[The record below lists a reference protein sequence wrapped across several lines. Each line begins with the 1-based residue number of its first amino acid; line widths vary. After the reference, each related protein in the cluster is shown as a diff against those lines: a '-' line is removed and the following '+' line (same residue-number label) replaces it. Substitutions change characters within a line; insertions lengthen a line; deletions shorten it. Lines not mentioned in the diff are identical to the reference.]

1 MPLPPLTTPL
11 RRRGLAVFVGLA
23 MAGNVQAA
31 DLWTITQ
38 DALANDASLAAARAN
53 FQSVEASRDVV
64 RGGLLPQVSLTGE
77 ISHSRDYNRDT
88 RGVGGSPDFSSLP
101 PEQREIAQAVAG
113 SLASGGGQARQAME
127 DNVTAGTVGVQAT
140 QTLYDAVN
148 NAQLDEAQQRIAQ
161 QALSLTVTEQQ
172 LLLAV
177 SEAYLEILRANDVLS
192 ARRAQETAIER
203 QLEQA
208 RERFEVGLIAI
219 TDVHEAQAT
228 YDLARAQRIAAEG
241 ALQVSFEALERLT
254 GHRYDTISTL
264 SEEAPI
270 EGPQPVDREEWV
282 RLALAHSPEVL
293 MAEAGIE
300 VARSTVEVA
309 RAGHQPGLSAFA
321 RYDWTDTD
329 VSGADYD
336 SGSVIG
342 LSANL
347 PLYTGGRTQA
357 QVRQNS
363 FLLEASQYD
372 FEAQRRNTVQQ
383 VRSQFTLVNN
393 SVEAV
398 EARRQ
403 AIISNQSALEATRS
417 GYEVGTR
424 NIVDVLN
431 AEQNLFNAIAEHA
444 EARYDYVLSLLRLQQ
459 QAGLLGPDSI
469 QAINAWLDE
478 GETVSL
484 QLPDE
489 SNSDPVMNIGARPQ
503 APTT

>member
-1 MPLPPLTTPL
+1 MFCANCWVILDLLMVSTRRKKGNTTMPLSPFTMRF

-38 DALANDASLAAARAN
+38 DALANDAELASVQVSFQATEAAR
-53 FQSVEASRDVV
+53 DVQ
-64 RGGLLPQVSLTGE
+64 RGTLLPQISLSAE
-77 ISHSRDYNRDT
+77 AAHSRNYN
-88 RGVGGSPDFSSLP
+88 
-101 PEQREIAQAVAG
+101 
-113 SLASGGGQARQAME
+113 GGQALPREGGAGGSFAREE
-127 DNVTAGTVGVQAT
+127 DDEENRAGLTAGVEQVIYNPTLNAELERAEREIDRDALGVDAQV
-140 QTLYDAVN
+140 QELLYN
-148 NAQLDEAQQRIAQ
+148 
-161 QALSLTVTEQQ
+161 
-172 LLLAV
+172 V
-177 SEAYLEILRANDVLS
+177 SEAYFSILRAHDILD

-208 RERFEVGLIAI
+208 QERFEVGLIAI

-241 ALQVSFEALERLT
+241 ELQVSFEALERLT
-254 GHRYDTISTL
+254 GNRYNTIDAL
-264 SEEAPI
+264 ADEVPI
-270 EGPQPVDREEWV
+270 EGPVPMDREEWV
-282 RLALAHSPEVL
+282 MLAMANNPLVL
-293 MAEAGIE
+293 MQEAGVE
-300 VARSTVEVA
+300 VARSGVDIA
-309 RAGHQPGLSAFA
+309 RAGRQPELAAFA
-321 RYDWTDTD
+321 QYNWDDTD
-329 VSGADYD
+329 VSGADYN
-336 SGSVIG
+336 SGSVVG

-347 PLYTGGRTQA
+347 PIYRGGSTRA
-357 QVRQNS
+357 QIRQNS

-431 AEQNLFNAIAEHA
+431 AERNLFNAIADHA
-444 EARYDYVLSLLRLQQ
+444 EARYDYVLGDRKSTRL
-459 QAGLLGPDSI
+459 
-469 QAINAWLDE
+469 
-478 GETVSL
+478 
-484 QLPDE
+484 
-489 SNSDPVMNIGARPQ
+489 NSSHVRISYAVFCLKKKKK
-503 APTT
+503 

>member
-1 MPLPPLTTPL
+1 MPLSPFTMRF

-38 DALANDASLAAARAN
+38 DALANDAELASVQVSFQATEAARDVQRGTLLPQISLSAEAAHSRNYNNGGVSGRQTPPGSGVPGGNPAAARDDEVNRA
-53 FQSVEASRDVV
+53 
-64 RGGLLPQVSLTGE
+64 GL
-77 ISHSRDYNRDT
+77 
-88 RGVGGSPDFSSLP
+88 
-101 PEQREIAQAVAG
+101 
-113 SLASGGGQARQAME
+113 
-127 DNVTAGTVGVQAT
+127 TAGLEQVIYNP
-140 QTLYDAVN
+140 TL
-148 NAQLDEAQQRIAQ
+148 NAQLERAEREIDRDALGVDAQVQ
-161 QALSLTVTEQQ
+161 E
-172 LLLAV
+172 LLYNV
-177 SEAYLEILRANDVLS
+177 SEAYFSILRAHDILD

-208 RERFEVGLIAI
+208 QERFEVGLIAI
-219 TDVHEAQAT
+219 TDVREAQAT

-241 ALQVSFEALERLT
+241 ELQVSFEALERLT
-254 GHRYDTISTL
+254 GHRYNTIDAL
-264 SEEAPI
+264 AEEVPI
-270 EGPQPVDREEWV
+270 EGPVPMDREEWV
-282 RLALAHSPEVL
+282 MLAMANNPLVL
-293 MAEAGIE
+293 MQEAGIE
-300 VARSTVEVA
+300 VARSGVDIA
-309 RAGHQPGLSAFA
+309 RAGQQPELAAFA
-321 RYDWTDTD
+321 QYNWDDTD
-329 VSGADYD
+329 VSGTDYN
-336 SGSVIG
+336 SGSVVG
-342 LSANL
+342 LQANL
-347 PLYTGGRTQA
+347 PIYRGGSTRA
-357 QVRQNS
+357 QIRQNS

-459 QAGLLGPDSI
+459 EAGLLGPDSI
-469 QAINAWLDE
+469 QAINAWLDD
-478 GETVSL
+478 GESVSL
-484 QLPDE
+484 LLPDE
-489 SNSDPVMNIGARPQ
+489 SNSDPVMNIGERPQ
-503 APTT
+503 VPTT

>member
-38 DALANDASLAAARAN
+38 DALTNDAELASVQVSFQATEAAR
-53 FQSVEASRDVV
+53 DVQ
-64 RGGLLPQVSLTGE
+64 RGNLLPQIELRGE
-77 ISHSRDYNRDT
+77 ATHSRNYNSGGISGGQNLPGD
-88 RGVGGSPDFSSLP
+88 GSFGGSPAARDDDVN
-101 PEQREIAQAVAG
+101 RAG
-113 SLASGGGQARQAME
+113 
-127 DNVTAGTVGVQAT
+127 VTVGLEQAIYNP
-140 QTLYDAVN
+140 TL
-148 NAQLDEAQQRIAQ
+148 NAQLEQAEREIDRDALGVDAQVQ
-161 QALSLTVTEQQ
+161 E
-172 LLLAV
+172 LLYNV
-177 SEAYLEILRANDVLS
+177 SDAYFSILRAHDVLD

-241 ALQVSFEALERLT
+241 DLQVSFEALERLT
-254 GHRYDTISTL
+254 GNRYNTIDTL
-264 SEEAPI
+264 AEEAPI
-270 EGPQPVDREEWV
+270 EGPEPMDREEWV
-282 RLALAHSPEVL
+282 TLAMANNPLVL
-293 MAEAGIE
+293 MQEAGIE
-300 VARSTVEVA
+300 VARSGVEVA
-309 RAGHQPGLSAFA
+309 RAGRQPVLGAFA
-321 RYDWTDTD
+321 QYNWDDTD
-329 VSGADYD
+329 VSGADYN
-336 SGSVIG
+336 SGSVVG
-342 LSANL
+342 LSASL
-347 PLYTGGRTQA
+347 PVYRGGSTRA
-357 QVRQNS
+357 QIRQNS

-372 FEAQRRNTVQQ
+372 FEAQRRDTVQQ
-383 VRSQFTLVNN
+383 VRSSFTLVNN

-398 EARRQ
+398 EARQQ

-431 AEQNLFNAIAEHA
+431 AEQSLFNAIAEHA

-459 QAGLLGPDSI
+459 QAGLLGADSI
-469 QAINAWLDE
+469 QAINAWLDDE
-478 GETVSL
+478 ESVSL

-489 SNSDPVMNIGARPQ
+489 TNSDPVMNIGERPQ
-503 APTT
+503 APTI

>member
-38 DALANDASLAAARAN
+38 DALANDAELASVQVSFQATEAAR
-53 FQSVEASRDVV
+53 DVQ
-64 RGGLLPQVSLTGE
+64 RGTLLPQISLSGE
-77 ISHSRDYNRDT
+77 ATHSRNYNGFS
-88 RGVGGSPDFSSLP
+88 RGQAQPGDGVPGGSP
-101 PEQREIAQAVAG
+101 A
-113 SLASGGGQARQAME
+113 ARD
-127 DNVTAGTVGVQAT
+127 DNVNRAGLTAGLEQVIYNP
-140 QTLYDAVN
+140 TL
-148 NAQLDEAQQRIAQ
+148 NAQLERAEREIDRDALGVDAQVQE
-161 QALSLTVTEQQ
+161 LFYS
-172 LLLAV
+172 V
-177 SEAYLEILRANDVLS
+177 SEAYFNILRAHDVLD

-208 RERFEVGLIAI
+208 QERFEVGLIAI

-241 ALQVSFEALERLT
+241 ELQVSFEALERLT
-254 GHRYDTISTL
+254 GNRYNTIDAL
-264 SEEAPI
+264 ADEVPI
-270 EGPQPVDREEWV
+270 EGPGPMDREEWV
-282 RLALAHSPEVL
+282 SLAMANNPLVL
-293 MAEAGIE
+293 MQEAGIE
-300 VARSTVEVA
+300 VARSGVDIA
-309 RAGHQPGLSAFA
+309 RAGRQPELAAFA
-321 RYDWTDTD
+321 QYNWDDTD
-329 VSGADYD
+329 VSGTDYN
-336 SGSVIG
+336 SGSVVG
-342 LSANL
+342 LSASL
-347 PLYTGGRTQA
+347 PIYRGGSTRA
-357 QVRQNS
+357 QIRQNS